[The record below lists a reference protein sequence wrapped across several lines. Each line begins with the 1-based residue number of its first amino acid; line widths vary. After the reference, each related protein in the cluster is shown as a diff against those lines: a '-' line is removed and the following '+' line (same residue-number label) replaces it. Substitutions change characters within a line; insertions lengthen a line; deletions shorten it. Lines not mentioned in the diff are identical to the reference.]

1 MASTPTIVR
10 EGSDRP
16 PTDLDKKM
24 HETMS
29 AWYQLQDAH
38 DQKAARLDQIEE
50 TNRSLMAENE
60 NQRQRIADLEHKLGY
75 FIRHSTEIV
84 TRLVDVKKIIDMAG
98 ETINTTLID
107 AQRSGY
113 RPPPAGTPRE
123 PQNRPGDDGE
133 PIPRF
138 LQKPPKEDITGQD

>member
-60 NQRQRIADLEHKLGY
+60 SQR
-75 FIRHSTEIV
+75 
-84 TRLVDVKKIIDMAG
+84 
-98 ETINTTLID
+98 
-107 AQRSGY
+107 QRSGY